1 MNPTQ
6 GGRASWHSYNFALNP
21 AQIDHLSKDLDSV
34 DSLNGSLRIRYNPPL
49 QRQELAEFL
58 SGSDRPANGITRC
71 QSIRSRMDIFPDG
84 SVVSC
89 KFYPEFKVA
98 DLRNDSFEEAWNGER
113 FTAVRRTVIEQGLMP
128 ACAKCNLL
136 YTRGA

>member
-1 MNPTQ
+1 MK
-6 GGRASWHSYNFALNP
+6 GRL
-21 AQIDHLSKDLDSV
+21 K
-34 DSLNGSLRIRYNPPL
+34 IRYNPNLP
-49 QRQELAEFL
+49 RSEVAEFL
-58 SGSDRPANGITRC
+58 SGSDHPALGKTRC

-89 KFYPEFKVA
+89 KFYPEFKMA
-98 DLRNDSFEEAWNGER
+98 DLRDDSVEQAWRGER
-113 FTAVRRTVIEQGLMP
+113 FTTVRRTLLEQGLMP